1 MRAFVSV
8 DITDSMVSDA
18 ISEMQKNSDLAG
30 AVRVENM
37 HYTLM
42 FLGQVEDSKMGPN
55 LIVCLTGMPG
65 AGKSTIANGLKSQGF
80 DVVVMGNAVRS
91 EADKRN
97 LEHNRENL
105 ASLMV
110 TLRASDGPAAIA
122 HLVEPEIQNATS
134 NTVIVDGVRSDDEIA
149 FFETICTT
157 KILSVH
163 ASKDTRFNYMTNRGR
178 SDDPQN
184 KSKFTERDTK
194 EINVGISRSIALAD
208 ESISNNNLTI
218 DELVKTAYNVIDS
231 WRQ

>member
-1 MRAFVSV
+1 MA
-8 DITDSMVSDA
+8 
-18 ISEMQKNSDLAG
+18 
-30 AVRVENM
+30 
-37 HYTLM
+37 
-42 FLGQVEDSKMGPN
+42 PN

-134 NTVIVDGVRSDDEIA
+134 DTVIVDGVRSDDEIA

-163 ASKDTRFNYMTNRGR
+163 ASKDTRF
-178 SDDPQN
+178 
-184 KSKFTERDTK
+184 FTSCNHATMK
-194 EINVGISRSIALAD
+194 LPMYFG
-208 ESISNNNLTI
+208 T
-218 DELVKTAYNVIDS
+218 VILQTWEHIIVRAFVSVDIKYGK
-231 WRQ
+231 

>member
-1 MRAFVSV
+1 MA
-8 DITDSMVSDA
+8 
-18 ISEMQKNSDLAG
+18 
-30 AVRVENM
+30 
-37 HYTLM
+37 
-42 FLGQVEDSKMGPN
+42 PN

-134 NTVIVDGVRSDDEIA
+134 DTVIVDGVRSDDEIA

-208 ESISNNNLTI
+208 ESISTFYA
-218 DELVKTAYNVIDS
+218 LVKRHTMCIDL
-231 WRQ
+231 RLQ

>member
-1 MRAFVSV
+1 MYMMA
-8 DITDSMVSDA
+8 
-18 ISEMQKNSDLAG
+18 
-30 AVRVENM
+30 
-37 HYTLM
+37 
-42 FLGQVEDSKMGPN
+42 PN

-80 DVVVMGNAVRS
+80 DVVVMGDAVRN

-105 ASLMV
+105 ASLMA
-110 TLRASDGPAAIA
+110 TLRANDGPAAVA
-122 HLVEPEIQNATS
+122 RLVESKIQNTTS
-134 NTVIVDGVRSDDEIA
+134 DIVIVDGVRSDDEIT

-178 SDDPQN
+178 SDDPQD

-194 EINVGISRSIALAD
+194 EISVGISRSIALAD

-218 DELVKTAYNVIDS
+218 DELVKAACSVIDS

>member
-1 MRAFVSV
+1 M
-8 DITDSMVSDA
+8 
-18 ISEMQKNSDLAG
+18 
-30 AVRVENM
+30 
-37 HYTLM
+37 
-42 FLGQVEDSKMGPN
+42 

-149 FFETICTT
+149 FFETIWTT

-178 SDDPQN
+178 SDDPQKLN
-184 KSKFTERDTK
+184 QSLPIRDTNQIRK
-194 EINVGISRSIALAD
+194 ISMVQST
-208 ESISNNNLTI
+208 LTMM
-218 DELVKTAYNVIDS
+218 VIEEQDKL
-231 WRQ
+231 

>member
-1 MRAFVSV
+1 MA
-8 DITDSMVSDA
+8 
-18 ISEMQKNSDLAG
+18 
-30 AVRVENM
+30 
-37 HYTLM
+37 
-42 FLGQVEDSKMGPN
+42 PN

-134 NTVIVDGVRSDDEIA
+134 DTVIVDGVRSDDEIA

-184 KSKFTERDTK
+184 KSKFTELVRHKRNQLHTCPSRQKFARIHLGDCK
-194 EINVGISRSIALAD
+194 RSQIKFGALEHSSKASNSGII
-208 ESISNNNLTI
+208 LT
-218 DELVKTAYNVIDS
+218 
-231 WRQ
+231 WPF

>member
-1 MRAFVSV
+1 MA
-8 DITDSMVSDA
+8 
-18 ISEMQKNSDLAG
+18 
-30 AVRVENM
+30 
-37 HYTLM
+37 
-42 FLGQVEDSKMGPN
+42 PN

-178 SDDPQN
+178 SDDHQRPTV
-184 KSKFTERDTK
+184 FD
-194 EINVGISRSIALAD
+194 VAF
-208 ESISNNNLTI
+208 
-218 DELVKTAYNVIDS
+218 
-231 WRQ
+231 

>member
-1 MRAFVSV
+1 MHLRC
-8 DITDSMVSDA
+8 DA
-18 ISEMQKNSDLAG
+18 RDWE
-30 AVRVENM
+30 
-37 HYTLM
+37 
-42 FLGQVEDSKMGPN
+42 
-55 LIVCLTGMPG
+55 CLLQREARLSGW
-65 AGKSTIANGLKSQGF
+65 NGLKSQGF

-122 HLVEPEIQNATS
+122 HLVEPEIKNATS

>member
-1 MRAFVSV
+1 MA
-8 DITDSMVSDA
+8 
-18 ISEMQKNSDLAG
+18 
-30 AVRVENM
+30 
-37 HYTLM
+37 
-42 FLGQVEDSKMGPN
+42 PN

-122 HLVEPEIQNATS
+122 HLVEPEIKNATS

-184 KSKFTERDTK
+184 KSKFTERDT
-194 EINVGISRSIALAD
+194 NQISGNKHGPVD
-208 ESISNNNLTI
+208 SNHDGYRRTGQTI
-218 DELVKTAYNVIDS
+218 TICTAFSVLPFVCIICWRCPNKRLICVQLKIELVSLSHALYNTGATCS
-231 WRQ
+231 RGSR

>member
-1 MRAFVSV
+1 MA
-8 DITDSMVSDA
+8 
-18 ISEMQKNSDLAG
+18 
-30 AVRVENM
+30 
-37 HYTLM
+37 
-42 FLGQVEDSKMGPN
+42 PN

-231 WRQ
+231 WLQ

>member
-1 MRAFVSV
+1 M
-8 DITDSMVSDA
+8 
-18 ISEMQKNSDLAG
+18 
-30 AVRVENM
+30 
-37 HYTLM
+37 
-42 FLGQVEDSKMGPN
+42 
-55 LIVCLTGMPG
+55 
-65 AGKSTIANGLKSQGF
+65 
-80 DVVVMGNAVRS
+80 
-91 EADKRN
+91 
-97 LEHNRENL
+97 
-105 ASLMV
+105 
-110 TLRASDGPAAIA
+110 
-122 HLVEPEIQNATS
+122 EPEIKNATS

>member
-1 MRAFVSV
+1 M
-8 DITDSMVSDA
+8 
-18 ISEMQKNSDLAG
+18 L
-30 AVRVENM
+30 
-37 HYTLM
+37 
-42 FLGQVEDSKMGPN
+42 
-55 LIVCLTGMPG
+55 
-65 AGKSTIANGLKSQGF
+65 
-80 DVVVMGNAVRS
+80 
-91 EADKRN
+91 
-97 LEHNRENL
+97 
-105 ASLMV
+105 
-110 TLRASDGPAAIA
+110 ASDGPAAIA